1 MSATA
6 AETLLG
12 LAHWENDTRA
22 RIAPST
28 QGANAELSRLLP
40 HAFSSDDNDAK
51 YASVNAPF
59 IETGSKLRFREIFH
73 HCLFC
78 SAVFHSGNMLIH
90 FFILI

>member
-1 MSATA
+1 MSVTA
-6 AETLLG
+6 AETLLA
-12 LAHWENDTRA
+12 LAPWENDTRA

-28 QGANAELSRLLP
+28 QGANAAMFWLLS

-59 IETGSKLRFREIFH
+59 IATGSKLRFREIFH

-78 SAVFHSGNMLIH
+78 SDVFHSGSMDIH